1 MAIFYGYR
9 LALGKANKRQL
20 KKNRRAIIDEFNLY
34 YETEHICTAITML
47 DKSSLQSGVV
57 KFWTEVVEN
66 RFLKRILRM
75 RMKEG
80 LYEVPG
86 SRSPHIRMKDYDVI
100 RIDLDGNMGKI
111 RSLSLDHY
119 FISYLSSSNQNYRSF
134 PVEPRRDPRGR
145 NIGVINYYRESGQ
158 EDVCIHLVAVD
169 TERFL
174 ISGPR
179 LPTSHSEAKPREF
192 ILSKCNIRLVRDTLE
207 NRICS
212 RLYQWN
218 SSKIQTYFLRML
230 SSWVLLRNIKLNYQ
244 KNRLTM

>member
-1 MAIFYGYR
+1 MKAYNLYAYLTVVNCNFLYDVACFNVHGFFFVGYR

-47 DKSSLQSGVV
+47 DKASLQSGVV

-111 RSLSLDHY
+111 RDLSSDHY

-158 EDVCIHLVAVD
+158 EDVCVHLVAVD

-192 ILSKCNIRLVRDTLE
+192 IPYISY
-207 NRICS
+207 S
-212 RLYQWN
+212 
-218 SSKIQTYFLRML
+218 
-230 SSWVLLRNIKLNYQ
+230 
-244 KNRLTM
+244 

>member
-1 MAIFYGYR
+1 MIIFYGYR

-111 RSLSLDHY
+111 RSLSSDHY

-192 ILSKCNIRLVRDTLE
+192 IPSKSCSSRHYRKIESAHVYINRNQAKFKHISFECFQVGFYFVTL
-207 NRICS
+207 N
-212 RLYQWN
+212 
-218 SSKIQTYFLRML
+218 
-230 SSWVLLRNIKLNYQ
+230 
-244 KNRLTM
+244 

>member
-1 MAIFYGYR
+1 MTERVHVSGKHTSTMKAYNLYAYLTVVNCNFLYDVACFNVHGFFFVGYR

-47 DKSSLQSGVV
+47 DKASLQSGVV

-86 SRSPHIRMKDYDVI
+86 SRSPHIRMKDYNVI

-111 RSLSLDHY
+111 RDLSSDHY

-158 EDVCIHLVAVD
+158 EDVCVHLVAVD

-192 ILSKCNIRLVRDTLE
+192 IPYISY
-207 NRICS
+207 S
-212 RLYQWN
+212 
-218 SSKIQTYFLRML
+218 
-230 SSWVLLRNIKLNYQ
+230 
-244 KNRLTM
+244 

>member
-1 MAIFYGYR
+1 
-9 LALGKANKRQL
+9 
-20 KKNRRAIIDEFNLY
+20 
-34 YETEHICTAITML
+34 
-47 DKSSLQSGVV
+47 
-57 KFWTEVVEN
+57 
-66 RFLKRILRM
+66 M

-111 RSLSLDHY
+111 RSLSSDHY

-192 ILSKCNIRLVRDTLE
+192 SFHQSVIYVLFETL
-207 NRICS
+207 
-212 RLYQWN
+212 W
-218 SSKIQTYFLRML
+218 KIEYAHVYINGIQAKFKHTPFECFQVGFYF
-230 SSWVLLRNIKLNYQ
+230 ITLN
-244 KNRLTM
+244 